1 MARLGGGPLCC
12 CWGLVLVWAVAGG
25 RAGEAGGSR
34 AGGGVSARSL
44 RVGVGGVLRGCLAA
58 GRPGA
63 LSRPGYR
70 AAAAPRAGVRDGRD
84 ARGAAEGVNALLRR
98 R

>member
-12 CWGLVLVWAVAGG
+12 CWGLVLLWAVAGG
-25 RAGEAGGSR
+25 RAGEAGSSHGAAAGSR
-34 AGGGVSARSL
+34 PGAFVSGRAGF
-44 RVGVGGVLRGCLAA
+44 RGAA
-58 GRPGA
+58 WRPGA

-70 AAAAPRAGVRDGRD
+70 AGAAPRVGVRDGRD
-84 ARGAAEGVNALLRR
+84 ALAAAAGVNALLRR

>member
-1 MARLGGGPLCC
+1 MDRLGGGPLCC

-25 RAGEAGGSR
+25 RAGEAGGSQGPVEGSQPGAFASGW
-34 AGGGVSARSL
+34 AGYCG
-44 RVGVGGVLRGCLAA
+44 AA
-58 GRPGA
+58 WRPGA